1 MATEFAFGDEIMVL
15 DGRVL
20 EVFHSGTEESL
31 RYHVSYLR
39 IDATPNGAGFKV
51 RLGRASGANDIAGG
65 RQERPGRPR
74 RRGLLPV
81 GTGRHSEVQEV
92 GTQKRNFSPR

>member
-20 EVFHSGTEESL
+20 ELFHSGTEESL

-39 IDATPNGAGFKV
+39 IDATPSGSGYKV

-65 RQERPGRPR
+65 RRWRMTAQQFTGFRTFIADAIAARDRTPPG
-74 RRGLLPV
+74 
-81 GTGRHSEVQEV
+81 
-92 GTQKRNFSPR
+92 

>member
-1 MATEFAFGDEIMVL
+1 MATEFAFGDEILLL

-39 IDATPNGAGFKV
+39 INATPHGDGFKV
-51 RLGRASGANDIAGG
+51 RLGRAYGDDDIVGG
-65 RQERPGRPR
+65 RRWKMNAEQFAGFRTFIADAIAARDAGPP
-74 RRGLLPV
+74 
-81 GTGRHSEVQEV
+81 TVQA
-92 GTQKRNFSPR
+92 